1 MGLFSK
7 LFGGNKSGGASGA
20 PASPL
25 RSYIDGNLPKNYTQ
39 SKKYAVSILESGQRA
54 VAKIT
59 LDMLA
64 DGSDY
69 KGFGEEDYLNL
80 AEMESGYLLTGCI
93 AEPPAPTDFTLELV
107 FGGGRTITVSKKA
120 GEDSG
125 TLTAGGQSREITF

>member
-7 LFGGNKSGGASGA
+7 LFGGGQNGGA
-20 PASPL
+20 PAGTL
-25 RSYIDGNLPKNYTQ
+25 KSYLDARLPKNYVQ
-39 SKKYAVSILESGQRA
+39 SKKYAVSIQETAGRSAAR
-54 VAKIT
+54 IT

-107 FGGGRTITVSKKA
+107 FDGGRTITVTKRA
-120 GEDSG
+120 GEGSG
-125 TLTAGGQSREITF
+125 TLTAGGKSREISF

>member
-7 LFGGNKSGGASGA
+7 LFGGSQNGGASAGT
-20 PASPL
+20 L
-25 RSYIDGNLPKNYTQ
+25 KSYLDAKLPKNYVQ
-39 SKKYAVSILESGQRA
+39 SKKYAVSIQETAGRSAAR
-54 VAKIT
+54 IT

-93 AEPPAPTDFTLELV
+93 AEPPAPTDFMLELV
-107 FGGGRTITVSKKA
+107 FDGGRTITVTKRA
-120 GEDSG
+120 GESSG
-125 TLTAGGQSREITF
+125 TLTAGGKSREISF